1 VGIPE
6 RWLGRRIIGRRRRHA
21 PMTAAVV
28 ALLAQFHPPTTK
40 DFVWDCWG
48 PSLNVGG
55 LSFCMNFI
63 NLLVLLGFVSF
74 IAFFYFGLRKPAVVP
89 GKMQSL
95 VEGGIQFV
103 RENIAI
109 PMLGSDSARFMPL
122 LATFFFA
129 IFFWNIFEVV
139 PGVNFSSNSRIAFPL
154 IMALVA
160 WVTYN
165 VIGVMKHGFLGYL
178 KHVMVPPGAPAVLYV
193 LLVPIEFL
201 TQIIIRPITLSVRL
215 WANFVAG
222 HFLLAVFFL
231 GTIAMLQGG
240 FEAIFA
246 PFSFT
251 IAIVLVGFEI
261 FVSGLQAFIFAI
273 LTASYIGGAM
283 AEEH

>member
-1 VGIPE
+1 MI
-6 RWLGRRIIGRRRRHA
+6 A
-21 PMTAAVV
+21 SFV
-28 ALLAQFHPPTTK
+28 ALLAEFHPPSTK
-40 DFVWDCWG
+40 DFVFDCWG
-48 PSLNVGG
+48 PSINVGS

-63 NLLVLLGFVSF
+63 NFLVLIGFLLF
-74 IAFFYFGLRKPAVVP
+74 IGFFFFGLRRPSVVP
-89 GKMQSL
+89 SKAQSL
-95 VEGGIQFV
+95 VEIGIDFV
-103 RENIAI
+103 RENIAM
-109 PMLGSDSARFMPL
+109 PMLGQESARFMPL

-129 IFFWNIFEVV
+129 IFFWNILEVA
-139 PGVNFSSNSRIAFPL
+139 PGINFSSNSRIAFPL
-154 IMALVA
+154 VMATIA

-165 VIGVMKHGFLGYL
+165 GVGVKKHGFFGYI
-178 KHVMVPPGAPAVLYV
+178 KHVCVPPGAPLPLYV

-215 WANFVAG
+215 WANFMAG

-240 FEAIFA
+240 FTAIFA
-246 PFSFT
+246 PFTFS
-251 IAIVLVGFEI
+251 IGVALVGFEI